1 MNTSHIG
8 PNQRRTLKLLQTTPA
23 GLTRKELQQ
32 RLGIQ
37 DLRTIQ
43 RTLKTLRE
51 RGLIHIASW
60 RYESNG
66 RSCPACCVFMYGPG
80 KDARKPATLGRE
92 VCRQRYRE
100 KVGRKLYNR
109 VKEARKRGGSAIVQD
124 GVYLWQ
130 KGKGFNR
137 QAIAQSRNAS

>member
-1 MNTSHIG
+1 MNTSRLG
-8 PNQRRTLKLLQTTPA
+8 PHQRLALLLLEATPA

-60 RYESNG
+60 RYESAG
-66 RSCPACCVFMYGPG
+66 ASCPACRVFMHGPG
-80 KDARKPATLGRE
+80 KDARKPATLGPE

-109 VKEARKRGGSAIVQD
+109 VSEARKRGGCAIIQD
-124 GVYLWQ
+124 GIYIWQ

-137 QAIAQSRNAS
+137 QAIAQSRHAS

>member
-37 DLRTIQ
+37 DLRTML

-60 RYESNG
+60 RYESAG
-66 RSCPACCVFMYGPG
+66 RSCPACRVFMHGPG
-80 KDARKPATLGRE
+80 KDVRKPATLGPE
-92 VCRQRYRE
+92 ACRQRYRE
-100 KVGRKLYNR
+100 KVGRKLYNQ
-109 VKEARKRGGSAIVQD
+109 VSEARKRGGCAIIQD

-137 QAIAQSRNAS
+137 QAIAQSRDAS

>member
-66 RSCPACCVFMYGPG
+66 SSCPACCVFMHGPG

-92 VCRQRYRE
+92 ACRQRYRE

-109 VKEARKRGGSAIVQD
+109 VNEARKHGGSAIVQD
-124 GVYLWQ
+124 GIYLWQ

-137 QAIAQSRNAS
+137 QAIAQSRHAS